1 MQASQQQQMQQQG
14 RQQRGSPRR
23 GGRNSAL
30 DTSVLEEED
39 DDRGGGEGQNVEITT
54 GAVGA
59 VGDEFSQPVTS
70 SRQHAARGLGG
81 SSAFLRY
88 AEAGD
93 DEDEQSE
100 EQGSIMHVQQAA
112 PIKEESGHTGLEKP
126 SGNAR
131 SSASAAAQPARRKR
145 FLDEDSDED

>member
-1 MQASQQQQMQQQG
+1 MQASQQQQQQNQ
-14 RQQRGSPRR
+14 QQRGSPRR

-39 DDRGGGEGQNVEITT
+39 DDRGGEEQNVEITT

-59 VGDEFSQPVTS
+59 LGDELSQPVTG
-70 SRQHAARGLGG
+70 SRRHAARGSGG

-112 PIKEESGHTGLEKP
+112 PVKEEGDHRGLEKTA
-126 SGNAR
+126 GNAR

>member
-1 MQASQQQQMQQQG
+1 MQASQQQQMQNQ
-14 RQQRGSPRR
+14 QQRGSPRR

-39 DDRGGGEGQNVEITT
+39 DDRGGEEQNVEITT

-59 VGDEFSQPVTS
+59 LGDEFSQPVTG
-70 SRQHAARGLGG
+70 SRRHAARGSGG
-81 SSAFLRY
+81 SSAFLRH

-100 EQGSIMHVQQAA
+100 EQGSVMHVQQAA
-112 PIKEESGHTGLEKP
+112 PIKEEGEPRGLGKTA
-126 SGNAR
+126 GNAR

>member
-1 MQASQQQQMQQQG
+1 MQNQ
-14 RQQRGSPRR
+14 QQRGSPRR

-39 DDRGGGEGQNVEITT
+39 DDRGGEGQNVETTT

-70 SRQHAARGLGG
+70 SRRHAARGSGG

-93 DEDEQSE
+93 DEDEHSE
-100 EQGSIMHVQQAA
+100 EQGSVMHVQQKA
-112 PIKEESGHTGLEKP
+112 PIKEEGDHRGLEKT